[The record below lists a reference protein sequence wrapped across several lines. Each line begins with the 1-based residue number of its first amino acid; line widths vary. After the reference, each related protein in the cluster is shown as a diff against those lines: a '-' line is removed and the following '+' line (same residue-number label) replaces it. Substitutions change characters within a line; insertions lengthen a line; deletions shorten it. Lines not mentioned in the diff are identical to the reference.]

1 MKECKQFPDIVQNK
15 FPGLLQTWD
24 NVTFRT
30 TSGSLQVDSTAAK
43 IKVEVLAMES
53 GLMFVPPL

>member
-1 MKECKQFPDIVQNK
+1 MKECEQFPDIVQNK

-53 GLMFVPPL
+53 ALMFVPPL